1 MRDVDMRLL
10 LLAGLVVAAASVAP
24 AQADVYDNKTLP
36 IYFRTPEGFPI
47 RPATVPGYDLVLRIN
62 PTGNFPRRAAGEDF
76 LCEISWKSVPSQ
88 QARTQQ
94 WLNDRWTDE
103 AVMTQA
109 LGAVAAIMQVKSDQT
124 FTMADVA
131 GKELIGPMRNDP
143 STVVVMSVANTPRG
157 RVQMLCM
164 LQAAEAEAALP
175 VLRSIRDT
183 IRPPK

>member
-1 MRDVDMRLL
+1 MRLL

-24 AQADVYDNKTLP
+24 AHAEVYDNKSLP

-47 RPATVPGYDLVLRIN
+47 RPGTVPGYDLVLRID
-62 PTGNFPRRAAGEDF
+62 PTGNFPRRADGEDF
-76 LCEISWKSVPSQ
+76 LCEISWKWVPSQ

-103 AVMTQA
+103 AVMKQA
-109 LGAVAAIMQVKSDQT
+109 LGAVTSFMQVKSAQT
-124 FTMADVA
+124 FALEDVV
-131 GKELIGPMRNDP
+131 GKELTGPMRND
-143 STVVVMSVANTPRG
+143 SSSVVVISIANTPRG

-164 LQAAEAEAALP
+164 LRAAEAEAALP

-183 IRPPK
+183 IRVPK